1 MTLYPHQE
9 TLLHTLSERDAY
21 GIFWEQRTGKTMPTL
36 LDATNRIMSG
46 DAKDCLIVAPKSAIG
61 AWKRDMGEFRGER
74 KKACKKIHLVNYELV
89 WRRAEYDRP
98 FDIVILDECHKIA
111 HRTSK
116 QSKFLLTFATRSKY
130 RRILSGTP
138 MGQGRLEDLY
148 TEMEFL
154 QKGFFGK
161 YSKFQER
168 YCKMKTLRGSYVT
181 IVVGYRNKEE
191 LLERVGTM
199 VSSLRF
205 KDISNVIPD
214 PPDNIVYCDPTEK
227 KIAKQIKDN
236 YVEEFDIVI
245 PNPVVQMMKFRQV
258 ASGFI
263 LDEKH
268 VAHNIKGTKAKE
280 TMFSDL
286 LGTILPEKVV
296 IFAEFK
302 ESIKRIEKVVCSY
315 GVRYLVLNGE
325 QQDKECWRR
334 FQSDDDMT
342 VIICQYASA
351 NAGIDLWTANH
362 MIFYEPSLS
371 TTMTEQSR
379 ARIKIKDKPKAC
391 AYHWLITADSIEEKI
406 YHQLQ
411 KKQDFTLDNLKA
423 WAL

>member
-36 LDATNRIMSG
+36 LDATNLIMAG
-46 DAKDCLIVAPKSAIG
+46 KAHDCLIVAPKSAIG
-61 AWKRDMGEFRGER
+61 AWKRDMEEFKGER
-74 KKACKKIHLVNYELV
+74 KKACRKIKLVNYELV
-89 WRRAEYDRP
+89 WRRAEYDKP

-116 QSKFLLTFATRSKY
+116 QSKFLLQFATRSKY

-161 YSKFQER
+161 YAKFQER
-168 YCKMKTLRGSYVT
+168 YCKMKTLRGSYVS
-181 IVVGYRNKEE
+181 IVVGYRNKDE

-205 KDISNVIPD
+205 KDISNVIDD
-214 PPDNIVYCDPTEK
+214 PPDNIVYCPPVDK
-227 KIAKQIKDN
+227 KIVKQIKQN
-236 YVEEFDIVI
+236 YVEKYDLVI
-245 PNPVVQMMKFRQV
+245 QSPVVQMMKFRQV

-263 LDEKH
+263 IDEKGKT
-268 VAHNIKGTKAKE
+268 HNIMGTLGKQK
-280 TMFSDL
+280 MFSDL
-286 LGTILPEKVV
+286 LGTLVPEKIV

-302 ESIKRIEKVVCSY
+302 ESIRRIENVVCSY
-315 GVRYLVLNGE
+315 GLRYLILNGE

-371 TTMTEQSR
+371 TTMTDQSR
-379 ARIKIKDKPKAC
+379 ARIRIKDKKKAC
-391 AYHWLITADSIEEKI
+391 AYHWMITADSIEEKI
-406 YHQLQ
+406 YDQLQ
-411 KKQDFTLDNLKA
+411 KKQDFTLDNLSK